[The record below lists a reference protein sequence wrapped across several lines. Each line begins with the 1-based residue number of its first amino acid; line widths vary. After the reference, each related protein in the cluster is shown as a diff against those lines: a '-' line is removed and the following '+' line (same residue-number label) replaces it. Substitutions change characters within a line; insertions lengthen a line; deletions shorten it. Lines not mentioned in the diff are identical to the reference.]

1 MTIVQTQAANIVK
14 DTSSGALLNTDR
26 NALEARRARKKSVLK
41 VEAVEKDVL
50 EIKTELEEIRSLLLQ
65 LVNR

>member
-1 MTIVQTQAANIVK
+1 MTIVRTQAHGIVK

-26 NALEARRARKKSVLK
+26 SALEARKLRKKNSLK
-41 VEAVEKDVL
+41 VENVERDVT
-50 EIKTELEEIRSLLLQ
+50 EIKKELEQIRSILLQ

>member
-1 MTIVQTQAANIVK
+1 MKIVQTQAHGIVK

-26 NALEARRARKKSVLK
+26 SALEARKLRKKNSLR
-41 VEAVEKDVL
+41 VENVEQDVL
-50 EIKTELEEIRSLLLQ
+50 EIKSELEQIRSLLLQ

>member
-50 EIKTELEEIRSLLLQ
+50 EIKTELEQIRSLLLQ